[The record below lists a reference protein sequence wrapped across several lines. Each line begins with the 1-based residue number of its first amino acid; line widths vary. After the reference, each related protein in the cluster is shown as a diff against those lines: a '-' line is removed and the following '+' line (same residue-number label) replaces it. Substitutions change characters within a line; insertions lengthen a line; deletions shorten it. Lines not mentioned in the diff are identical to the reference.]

1 MSIVWNV
8 YSYIKQTA
16 SQNNCKKKKILNRIQ
31 YPIIPV
37 NEYYNQ

>member
-16 SQNNCKKKKILNRIQ
+16 SQINCKKEILNSIQ